1 MVIFGN
7 VSGLRF
13 LGFDNMTGQT
23 HIVSLPAC
31 TNIYTH
37 ACQNDPHENN
47 HKICME
53 NGFKPVLTGYRNFKR
68 NQLGLYI

>member
-1 MVIFGN
+1 MKGN
-7 VSGLRF
+7 CR
-13 LGFDNMTGQT
+13 T

-31 TNIYTH
+31 THMYWL
-37 ACQNDPHENN
+37 ACQNDTHENN

-53 NGFKPVLTGYRNFKR
+53 NGFKPVLAGYHNFKR